1 MMNRKIFISYART
14 DSKLL
19 AHRLCADLQA
29 AGYTVWL
36 DTSEIAGGASWSQD
50 IEQAIEDCSI
60 MIPLMSPASYNS
72 QWCRAEQLRAVRK
85 GKKLVPLLAVAGAEV
100 PLHLE
105 HLNYLDF
112 SQTSLYGER
121 LQDLLSDL
129 RAREAFQGQQED
141 RKEPAPRSRTLRGV
155 KKVARAFDGEAA
167 TLKRGTQTLHKH
179 LESLRGESWLGARR
193 WWPYFLFYL
202 TDVGSVVKIL
212 QRGSIQSLFLQGNE
226 NVSRWDRSVRFYFRP
241 RTPDLFVHEG
251 FKPRTQTQK
260 STLSMPVY
268 LLFDLEMLLSQPGA
282 RFAYGDP
289 AKTGITYST
298 PAFFKEMPF
307 EQIYHDSWF
316 MPDQRNEIMRHR
328 EAQALIPDQV
338 GLEGLQF
345 IWMRSPAEYETLR
358 NQLSPELWRGW
369 RDKITPR
376 GDYHLFNHRRV
387 YVEKAA
393 LLADQL
399 HFTFNLPD
407 RETPDTFI
415 ANLTLTWSDGRTA
428 SWRQIDFTG
437 QSDWHVNLPD
447 AQAGYTATLTLDE
460 ELAYQGQHTSDSEVL

>member
-1 MMNRKIFISYART
+1 MSQRKIFISYART

-19 AHRLCADLQA
+19 AHRLCTDLQT

-50 IEQAIEDCSI
+50 IEEAIEDCTV
-60 MIPLMSPASYNS
+60 MVALMSPASYQS

-112 SQTSLYGER
+112 SQTSNYGER

-129 RAREAFQGQQED
+129 RAQEAFEDQQD
-141 RKEPAPRSRTLRGV
+141 AKASPRSRTLRGV
-155 KKVARAFDGEAA
+155 KKIARDFDGEAA
-167 TLKRGTQTLHKH
+167 TLKRGAHTLHKH
-179 LESLRGESWLGARR
+179 LESLRSEPWLGARR

-202 TDVGSVVKIL
+202 TDVPTLISIL
-212 QRGSIQSLFLQGNE
+212 EAGEIKSAFLQSGTNT
-226 NVSRWDRSVRFYFRP
+226 SRWDRSVRFYFRP
-241 RTPDLFVHEG
+241 RTPDLYVQEG
-251 FKPRTQTQK
+251 FKPRTQAQK

-316 MPDQRNEIMRHR
+316 MPDQKNEIMRHR
-328 EAQALIPDQV
+328 EAQALVPDRV

-345 IWMRSPAEYETLR
+345 IWMRSSAEYETLHTLLR
-358 NQLSPELWRGW
+358 PEKWRAW

-376 GDYHLFNHRRV
+376 SDYHLFNHRRV
-387 YVEKAA
+387 YVERAA
-393 LLADQL
+393 LLADEL
-399 HFTFNLPD
+399 HFTFNLAD
-407 RETPDTFI
+407 RETPETFI
-415 ANLTLTWSDGRTA
+415 AQLTLTWPDGRTA

-437 QSDWHVNLPD
+437 QSDWYLTLPD
-447 AQAGYTATLTLDE
+447 KQPGYTAVLTLDE
-460 ELAYQGQHTSDSEVL
+460 EIAYQGRHTADAEIL

>member
-1 MMNRKIFISYART
+1 MTNRKIFISYART

-50 IEQAIEDCSI
+50 IEEAIEECSI
-60 MIPLMSPASYNS
+60 MIALMSPAAYHS

-85 GKKLVPLLAVAGAEV
+85 GKKLVPLMAVEGGEV

-112 SQTSLYGER
+112 TKTSLYGER

-129 RAREAFQGQQED
+129 RAQEAFQGQQGAHAEA
-141 RKEPAPRSRTLRGV
+141 APRSRTLRGV
-155 KKVARAFDGEAA
+155 KKVARDFSGEAA

-179 LESLRGESWLGARR
+179 LESLRSESWLGARR

-202 TDVGSVVKIL
+202 TDVSTVVSIL
-212 QRGSIQSLFLQGNE
+212 QRGTVESAFLQGHTNS
-226 NVSRWDRSVRFYFRP
+226 SRWDRSVRFYFRP
-241 RTPDLFVHEG
+241 RTPDLFVQEG
-251 FKPRTQTQK
+251 FKPRTQIQK

-316 MPDQRNEIMRHR
+316 MPDQKNEIMRHR
-328 EAQALIPDQV
+328 EAQALLPDQV

-358 NQLSPELWRGW
+358 SLLPADLWRGW

-376 GDYHLFNHRRV
+376 ADYHLFNHRRV
-387 YVEKAA
+387 YVERAS
-393 LLADQL
+393 LLANQL
-399 HFTFNLPD
+399 HFTFNLTD
-407 RETPDTFI
+407 REPAETFI
-415 ANLTLTWSDGRTA
+415 ANLTLTWPDGRTA

-437 QSDWHVNLPD
+437 QTDWRITLPD
-447 AQAGYTATLTLDE
+447 AQPGYTATLTLDE
-460 ELAYQGQHTSDSEVL
+460 ELAYQGRHTEDAEVL

>member
-50 IEQAIEDCSI
+50 IEEAIEECSV
-60 MIPLMSPASYNS
+60 MIALMSPAAYNS
-72 QWCRAEQLRAVRK
+72 QWCRAEQLRATRK
-85 GKKLVPLLAVAGAEV
+85 GKKLLPLLAVAGAEV

-112 SQTSLYGER
+112 SPSAQYGER

-129 RAREAFQGQQED
+129 RAREAFQASTGTSTGN
-141 RKEPAPRSRTLRGV
+141 APKGRVLRGV
-155 KKVARAFDGEAA
+155 KKVARGFSGEAA
-167 TLKRGTQTLHKH
+167 PLKRGSQTLHRH
-179 LESLRGESWLGARR
+179 LESLRGEAWLGARQ
-193 WWPYFLFYL
+193 WWPYFLFYP
-202 TDVGSVVKIL
+202 TDVQTVVRIL
-212 QRGSIQSLFLQGNE
+212 QQGEVKSPFLEGAANA
-226 NVSRWDRSVRFYFRP
+226 SRWERSVRFYFRP
-241 RTPDLFVHEG
+241 RTPDLFVQEG
-251 FKPRTQTQK
+251 FKPRAQLQK

-268 LLFDLEMLLSQPGA
+268 LLFDLEMMLSQSGA

-298 PAFFKEMPF
+298 PTFFKEMPF

-316 MPDQRNEIMRHR
+316 MPDQKNEIMRHR
-328 EAQALIPDQV
+328 EAQALIPERI

-345 IWMRSPAEYETLR
+345 IWMRSPAEYDTLHS
-358 NQLSPELWRGW
+358 LLTAEMWRAW

-376 GDYHLFNHRRV
+376 ADYHLFNHRRV
-387 YVEKAA
+387 YVEQAA

-399 HFTFNLPD
+399 HFTFNQVD
-407 RETPDTFI
+407 RESPDVFT
-415 ANLTLTWSDGRTA
+415 AHLTLAWPNGRSA
-428 SWRQIDFTG
+428 SWQQADFTG
-437 QSDWHVNLPD
+437 LTDWRVTLPD
-447 AQAGYTATLTLDE
+447 AQPGYTVTLTLDG
-460 ELAYQGQHTSDSEVL
+460 ELAYQGRHGTDAEVL

>member
-1 MMNRKIFISYART
+1 MSSRKIFISYART

-19 AHRLCADLQA
+19 AHRLCTDLQA

-50 IEQAIEDCSI
+50 IEEAIEDCTV
-60 MIPLMSPASYNS
+60 MVALMSPAAYHS

-85 GKKLVPLLAVAGAEV
+85 GKKLLPLLAVAGAEV

-112 SQTSLYGER
+112 SQTSNYGER

-129 RAREAFQGQQED
+129 RAQEAFQVQQNGATD
-141 RKEPAPRSRTLRGV
+141 TPRARTLRGV
-155 KKVARAFDGEAA
+155 KKVARDFDGEAA

-179 LESLRGESWLGARR
+179 LESLRAESWLGARR

-202 TDVGSVVKIL
+202 TDIPTLATIL
-212 QRGSIQSLFLQGNE
+212 QQGEVRSAFLQGGTAS
-226 NVSRWDRSVRFYFRP
+226 SRWDRSVRFYFRP

-260 STLSMPVY
+260 ATLSMPVY
-268 LLFDLEMLLSQPGA
+268 LLFDLENLLSQPGA

-289 AKTGITYST
+289 IKTGITYST

-328 EAQALIPDQV
+328 EAQALVPDRV

-345 IWMRSPAEYETLR
+345 IWMRSPAEYDTLHSV
-358 NQLSPELWRGW
+358 LTPEMWRAW

-376 GDYHLFNHRRV
+376 ADYHLFNHRRV
-387 YVEKAA
+387 YVERAA
-393 LLADQL
+393 LMADQL
-399 HFTFNLPD
+399 HFTFNLSD
-407 RETPDTFI
+407 RDTPETFI
-415 ANLTLTWSDGRTA
+415 AQLTLTWPDGRTA
-428 SWRQIDFTG
+428 THRQIDFTG
-437 QSDWHVNLPD
+437 ANDWRIALPD
-447 AQAGYTATLTLDE
+447 KQPGYRVTLTLDE
-460 ELAYQGQHTSDSEVL
+460 ELAYQGQHLPDAEVL

>member
-1 MMNRKIFISYART
+1 MTNRKIFISYART

-19 AHRLCADLQA
+19 AHRLCTDLQG

-36 DTSEIAGGASWSQD
+36 DTSEIGGGASWSQD
-50 IEQAIEDCSI
+50 IEEAIEECSV
-60 MIPLMSPASYNS
+60 MVALMSPAAYQS

-85 GKKLVPLLAVAGAEV
+85 GKKLLPIMAVKGAEV

-112 SQTSLYGER
+112 SQTSRYGER

-129 RAREAFQGQQED
+129 RAGEAFQGQQSD
-141 RKEPAPRSRTLRGV
+141 SVDAPRSRTLRGV
-155 KKVARAFDGEAA
+155 KKVARDFDGEAS

-179 LESLRGESWLGARR
+179 LESLRAESWLGARR
-193 WWPYFLFYL
+193 WWPYFLFYV
-202 TDVGSVVKIL
+202 TDVPTAVKIL
-212 QRGSIQSLFLQGNE
+212 QQGEVQSAFLQGSTS
-226 NVSRWDRSVRFYFRP
+226 VSRWDRSVRFYFRP

-251 FKPRTQTQK
+251 FKPRAQVQK

-298 PAFFKEMPF
+298 PTFFKEMPF

-328 EAQALIPDQV
+328 EAQALIPDRV

-345 IWMRSPAEYETLR
+345 IWMRSPAEYETLHSL
-358 NQLSPELWRGW
+358 LSPEMWRGW

-376 GDYHLFNHRRV
+376 TDYHLFNHRRV
-387 YVEKAA
+387 YVERAA
-393 LLADQL
+393 LLTDSL
-399 HFTFNLPD
+399 HFTFNLSD
-407 RETPDTFI
+407 RETPETFT
-415 ANLTLTWSDGRTA
+415 AQLTLTWPDGRTA
-428 SWRQIDFTG
+428 SWQQADFTG
-437 QSDWHVNLPD
+437 QSDWQVILPEK
-447 AQAGYTATLTLDE
+447 QPGYTVRLTLDD
-460 ELAYQGQHTSDSEVL
+460 ELAYQGQHRTDSEVL